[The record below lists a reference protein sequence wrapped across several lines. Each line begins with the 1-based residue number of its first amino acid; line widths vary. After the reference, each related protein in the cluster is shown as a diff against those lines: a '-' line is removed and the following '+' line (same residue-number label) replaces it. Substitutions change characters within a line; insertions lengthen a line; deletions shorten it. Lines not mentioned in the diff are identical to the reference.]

1 MGLLR
6 SAAGDAVLTCL
17 WVTSVSTVG
26 TLTYLAATALS
37 VPPQSAAGLLLT
49 TALVAALVLLF
60 SVLGALLGGAS
71 FNPATTVAFRAAGL
85 RPDASL
91 LSMAARFPAQAAGGV
106 AGANAILRLMPAAY
120 RHMLRGP
127 SLKVDLHTGAAAE
140 GALTFAIS
148 LAALVIFVKG
158 PRSLLVKVWLLA
170 MATVGLVV
178 VGSSYTG
185 PAMNPANAFGW
196 AYVNDRHNTWDQFYV
211 YWICP
216 FVGAVFAGWAF
227 KLLFPVQKP
236 KEKKA

>member
-17 WVTSVSTVG
+17 WVASVSTLG
-26 TLTYLAATALS
+26 TLTYLSATALS
-37 VPPQSAAGLLLT
+37 VPPQSATGLLLT
-49 TALVAALVLLF
+49 TALASALVLLF

-91 LSMAARFPAQAAGGV
+91 LSLAVRFPAQAAGGV
-106 AGANAILRLMPAAY
+106 AGANAILRLMPAKY
-120 RHMLRGP
+120 KHMLRGP
-127 SLKVDLHTGAAAE
+127 SLRVDLHTGAAAE
-140 GALTFAIS
+140 GALTFGIC

-196 AYVNDRHNTWDQFYV
+196 AYVNDWHNTWDQFFV

-216 FVGAVFAGWAF
+216 FVGATLAGWAF
-227 KLLFPVQKP
+227 RLLFPIEKP